1 MYRRLLP
8 TLALTSLLSF
18 AASTPLWAQQGTG
31 EDAGSA
37 SQPDESG
44 SEQSDS
50 EQSDSEQPDSEQPDS
65 EQSDSE
71 QPDSEQ
77 SGSEQSGSE
86 QAAAAP
92 AQDSPAISQ
101 DDLPASPKARV
112 ERAERAFED
121 ADFEMIRPLL
131 EPLLLPDSTLD
142 DEQLEFSARTLLG
155 VGYYFEAQQVTDAT
169 TRREL
174 LDQAETQFLARLRA
188 EPDRPL
194 NPMIYPASVVEFFET
209 VMDEHAEELD
219 AIRTERDEAGR
230 TETHG
235 TLTTVYI
242 EREVGLKNYAVN
254 FMPFGVGQFQND
266 EPVQGT
272 LFATAQG
279 AALGLNVAS
288 YWIVESLRGQD
299 GYYEPGTG
307 QDADHARQWRV
318 AQYVGLGAF
327 VGLYVWSI
335 IDALQRYE
343 GQEIR
348 IRTLDEPPPELR
360 GGGEDDS
367 GVSLQIGLGGIG
379 VAW

>member
-8 TLALTSLLSF
+8 TLALTTLLSL
-18 AASTPLWAQQGTG
+18 AVSTPLWAQEGTG
-31 EDAGSA
+31 EDPASA
-37 SQPDESG
+37 PQPDSGQAG
-44 SEQSDS
+44 SEQADP
-50 EQSDSEQPDSEQPDS
+50 EQA
-65 EQSDSE
+65 
-71 QPDSEQ
+71 
-77 SGSEQSGSE
+77 GSE
-86 QAAAAP
+86 QAAATP
-92 AQDSPAISQ
+92 VPDSPAISQ
-101 DDLPASPKARV
+101 KDLPTSPRARV

-121 ADFEMIRPLL
+121 ADFDMIRPLL
-131 EPLLLPDSTLD
+131 EPLLLPESTLD
-142 DEQLEFSARTLLG
+142 DEELEFSARTLLG
-155 VGYYFEAQQVTDAT
+155 VGFYFEAQQVTDAT

-174 LDQAETQFLARLRA
+174 LDQAEAQFLARLRA

-194 NPMIYPASVVEFFET
+194 NPLIYPASVVEFFET

-219 AIRTERDEAGR
+219 AIRAERDEVGNG
-230 TETHG
+230 ETHG
-235 TLTTVYI
+235 ALTTVYI

-279 AALGLNVAS
+279 AALGINVAS
-288 YWIVESLRGQD
+288 YWMVESLRGQD
-299 GYYEPGTG
+299 GYYEPGAG
-307 QDADHARQWRV
+307 NEADHARQWRV

-335 IDALQRYE
+335 VDALQRYE
-343 GQEIR
+343 GQKIR

-360 GGGEDDS
+360 SGGEDDN
-367 GVSLQIGLGGIG
+367 GASLQIGLGGIG